1 MADVMTP
8 PPGGPGSGPG
18 PDPSEEPDGAGARP
32 TAGGGGRRSHVVAGI
47 AIAVAVVLIGL
58 VVVLI
63 QTKPATDTASTPLLG
78 QAAPVIRT
86 TTLDGKPFDLG
97 SRRGSWVVLNF
108 FSTECGPCVQEHPEL
123 LRFATAQEAQPGG
136 AELYTVVTQ
145 PDTAGQVKDFFAK
158 NGGAWPVLDDPGGRI
173 FVSFGVAKVPET
185 WVIDPNGVVRIRT
198 IQQVT
203 ADELTKFVTGA
214 A

>member
-8 PPGGPGSGPG
+8 PPGPPGSGAA
-18 PDPSEEPDGAGARP
+18 PDPSEEPGGAGSTP
-32 TAGGGGRRSHVVAGI
+32 GGGGRRSHVVAAI
-47 AIAVAVVLIGL
+47 AIAVAIVLIGL

-78 QAAPVIRT
+78 QAAPIIRT

-123 LRFATAQEAQPGG
+123 LRFASAQEAQPGG
-136 AELYTVVTQ
+136 AELYTIVTQ
-145 PDTAGQVKDFFAK
+145 PDTPAAVEDFFTK
-158 NGGAWPVLDDPGGRI
+158 NGGTWPVLDDPGGRI

-203 ADELTKFVTGA
+203 ADELTKFVTGTS
-214 A
+214 